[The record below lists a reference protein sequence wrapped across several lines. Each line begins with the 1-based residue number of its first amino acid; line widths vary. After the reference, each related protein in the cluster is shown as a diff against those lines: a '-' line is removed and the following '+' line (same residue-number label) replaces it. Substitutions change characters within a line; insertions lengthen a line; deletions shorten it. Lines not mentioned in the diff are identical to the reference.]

1 MLRSGNVARRDGA
14 SMGDNEI
21 GRLSARAR
29 RAVEL
34 QKWDVVESVAATLV
48 ARDPGHPE
56 GHFLRGLVE
65 NASRRPLRATE
76 AFARALELDPE
87 RYDAAVELANQ
98 HSVGRRNAEAAALLA
113 RYTPKL
119 SNSPRYLD
127 MAGTTYT
134 HIGLP
139 EKAWPLYQQANALQP
154 GVDLF
159 QANMAACGVYLGKF
173 EESKALYQALLRRFP
188 AHQRNHWQLSRLE
201 RVKDTA
207 HVEQMKE
214 LLRSLRL
221 PPDKNV
227 FLHYAIGKELE
238 DLEQW
243 DEAFEHYRMAGDAV
257 AKVANYD
264 VAEDI
269 AVIDKLIEVCDER
282 WLAEPPPGPPPAY
295 DRTPIF
301 VVGLPRTGTTLTERI
316 LSSHSRVES
325 IGETMF
331 AQMVLRRESGLQTVD
346 AMNPAMAEALRDKDP
361 RRIGQG
367 YLDAVRYRLGDKP
380 MFIDKLPFNFLY
392 VGFLA
397 RAFPEGR
404 FVHLRR
410 NAMDACFAMYKQV
423 FTFAYKFSYSLE
435 ALGRYYV
442 AYERLREHWRRVLG
456 PRFVEVEYEAMVA
469 DQEAQ
474 TRQLLSH
481 LGLEFEPA
489 CLAFEENKAPS
500 TTASSVQVR
509 EKIHSRSVQRW
520 THFTRQLQPLREYLE
535 AAGIAI
541 K

>member
-1 MLRSGNVARRDGA
+1 MQND
-14 SMGDNEI
+14 EI
-21 GRLSARAR
+21 KQFSTRGR

-34 QKWDVVESVAATLV
+34 REWTVVESCANSILL
-48 ARDPGHPE
+48 RDPDASE
-56 GHFLRGLVE
+56 GYFLLGLAE
-65 NASRRPLRATE
+65 NAARRPLRAMA
-76 AFARALELDPE
+76 AFARALELDPA
-87 RYDAAVELANQ
+87 RYDAAIELANQ
-98 HSVGRRNAEAAALLA
+98 YCTARRNADAGALIERYAA
-113 RYTPKL
+113 RL

-127 MAGTTYT
+127 LAGTVYVN
-134 HIGLP
+134 IGQP
-139 EKAWPLYQQANALQP
+139 EKAWPLYQQANARQP

-159 QANMAACGVYLGKF
+159 QANLAACAVFIGQLD
-173 EESKALYQALLRRFP
+173 EAKALYQALLKRFP
-188 AHQRNHWQLSRLE
+188 AHQRNHWQFSRLE
-201 RVKDTA
+201 RARDST
-207 HVEQMKE
+207 HVDQMKT
-214 LLRSLRL
+214 LLQSLHL
-221 PPDKNV
+221 PPGQNV
-227 FLHYAIGKELE
+227 FLYNAIAKELE
-238 DLEQW
+238 DLERW
-243 DEAFEHYRMAGDAV
+243 DEAFDYYRRAGDAIM
-257 AKVANYD
+257 KVANYD

-269 AVIDKLIEVCDER
+269 AIIDRLIEICDER
-282 WLAEPPPGPPPAY
+282 WLAEPLPGPAPAY

-331 AQMVLRRESGLQTVD
+331 VQMTLRRESGITTVD
-346 AMNPAMAEALRDKDP
+346 AMTPAMIAALADKDP
-361 RRIGQG
+361 RRVGEG
-367 YLDAVRYRLGDKP
+367 YLEAVRYRLGTKP

-410 NAMDACFAMYKQV
+410 NPMDACFAMYKQI

-442 AYERLREHWRRVLG
+442 AYERLRQHWLRVLG

-474 TRQLLSH
+474 TRQLLAS

-509 EKIHSRSVQRW
+509 EKIHARSVQRW
-520 THFTRQLQPLREYLE
+520 TRFARQLQPLREHLE
-535 AAGIAI
+535 AAGIAVE
-541 K
+541 